1 MPALVA
7 LTARNYCAQGG
18 RLTAGCYRFS
28 LPGSTIVAGR
38 HPYRAG
44 RPKSVA
50 AGAIAPRRLPTSNAS
65 ASADRLR
72 ATLRDNSERMGSVQ
86 AANLPLGRTPLKPVS
101 G

>member
-50 AGAIAPRRLPTSNAS
+50 AGAIAPRRFAYRATP
-65 ASADRLR
+65 RLR
-72 ATLRDNSERMGSVQ
+72 LTAFGPPCAKTSERMDSVQ
-86 AANLPLGRTPLKPVS
+86 AANLPLGKGLR
-101 G
+101 